1 MPDESDLTV
10 NTTWFAREHH
20 HRHKEHAELEIEI
33 DFNVDGEDLTSLI
46 LNADAKALE
55 IAQGREHYIWRLM
68 VDEIGDGFTAEA
80 TMYAMVPRVLSE
92 ARRQEV
98 LRRDE

>member
-1 MPDESDLTV
+1 MPEDNDLV
-10 NTTWFAREHH
+10 VSTTSFDREHH
-20 HRHKEHAELEIEI
+20 HRHKEHAELEVEI
-33 DFNVDGEDLTSLI
+33 DFNVEGEDLTTLI

-55 IAQGREHYIWRLM
+55 IAQGREHYIWRLL
-68 VDEIGDGFTAEA
+68 VNESGDGFAAEV